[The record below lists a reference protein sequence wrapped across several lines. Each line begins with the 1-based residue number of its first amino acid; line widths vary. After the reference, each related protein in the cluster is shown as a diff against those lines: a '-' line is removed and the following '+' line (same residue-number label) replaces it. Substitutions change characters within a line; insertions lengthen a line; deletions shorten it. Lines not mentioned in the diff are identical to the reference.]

1 MRGPVSTITILAADL
16 VAVQSADPADVAFV
30 SDQHGRAL
38 ESYDARPQSNP
49 DDPVV
54 KPSNPRDQ
62 VVRIRKPLRCNRSRH

>member
-1 MRGPVSTITILAADL
+1 MRCPVSTIIILAADR

-30 SDQHGRAL
+30 SGQHGRAS

-54 KPSNPRDQ
+54 KPFNPRDQ